1 MNIEVLE
8 IYHDLCYNITILM
21 KVGVTM
27 IKSRLKVLL
36 AEHDMTQKDLAEK
49 TGIRPS
55 TISDICNSKM
65 KHIPVNILNDLCEIF
80 SCQVGDIFQYIDNE
94 KS

>member
-1 MNIEVLE
+1 
-8 IYHDLCYNITILM
+8 
-21 KVGVTM
+21 M

-36 AEHDMTQKDLAEK
+36 AEHELTQKELSEK
-49 TGIRPS
+49 TGFRPS

-65 KHIPVNILNDLCEIF
+65 KHIPVNILNELCQIF
-80 SCQVGDIFQYIDNE
+80 ECQVGDIFRYEDNE